1 MDIDK
6 LIEHFFQVWLVSCE
20 RNFPSPPLWRTLR
33 ESCLRWRHRL
43 ALVEQW
49 NRVCLAL
56 TARLLHIM
64 YGPMFPELKI
74 SMCFNRPQASMKLA
88 HCSQYTVL

>member
-1 MDIDK
+1 MA
-6 LIEHFFQVWLVSCE
+6 CE

-56 TARLLHIM
+56 TARLLQVM
-64 YGPMFPELKI
+64 YGSMFPELKI
-74 SMCFNRPQASMKLA
+74 SQFCSLTIQAASFYYQFVIHK
-88 HCSQYTVL
+88 

>member
-1 MDIDK
+1 MA
-6 LIEHFFQVWLVSCE
+6 CE

-43 ALVEQW
+43 ALIEQW

-56 TARLLHIM
+56 TARLLQIM

-74 SMCFNRPQASMKLA
+74 SKSSIHTFFYNFNWTIL
-88 HCSQYTVL
+88 T

>member
-1 MDIDK
+1 MHKTI
-6 LIEHFFQVWLVSCE
+6 FFQVWLVSCE

-56 TARLLHIM
+56 TARLLQIM

-74 SMCFNRPQASMKLA
+74 SMYLTDLHQN
-88 HCSQYTVL
+88 

>member
-1 MDIDK
+1 MTFKEIHK
-6 LIEHFFQVWLVSCE
+6 RIFSLSQVWLVSCE
-20 RNFPSPPLWRTLR
+20 RSFPSPPLWRTLR

-56 TARLLHIM
+56 TARLLQIM

-74 SMCFNRPQASMKLA
+74 SMYNKVCVINPVFFL
-88 HCSQYTVL
+88 